1 MNHLTKLCSGDWK
14 GGFLFINE
22 SVGEINKLQLKS
34 GKIIWVQNVLKIV
47 LYIYLLHYFDS
58 DMW

>member
-1 MNHLTKLCSGDWK
+1 MGGGKYLTNRYTYLNHLTKLCSGDWK

-47 LYIYLLHYFDS
+47 L
-58 DMW
+58 